1 MSFPKFAALLMTSS
15 ALMFGASAATAMQAE
30 AAPATQAPV
39 ETTAPAAAPAD
50 TAAVTVG
57 GAEML
62 ATKNII
68 ENASA
73 SADHSTL
80 VAAIKSAGLVETLSG
95 PGPFTVFAP
104 TNDAFKIYD
113 PKMLAWL
120 MKPENKEGLA
130 KVLKYHVVA
139 GAITADDLKKQ
150 IEAGGGKATLTT
162 VEGSPIVATIEQG
175 NVLLTDVIG
184 GASYVTQADVKQS
197 NGVIHVVNGVLT
209 PKVG

>member
-1 MSFPKFAALLMTSS
+1 MSFSKFAALLMTSS
-15 ALMFGASAATAMQAE
+15 ALMIGAGAANAMQAE
-30 AAPATQAPV
+30 AAPA
-39 ETTAPAAAPAD
+39 AAAPAE
-50 TAAVTVG
+50 AAPATDAAANPTVG

-62 ATKNII
+62 PTKNIV

-73 SADHSTL
+73 SADHTTL
-80 VAAIKSAGLVETLSG
+80 VAAVKQAGLVETLSG

-104 TNDAFKIYD
+104 TNDAFKLYD
-113 PKMLAWL
+113 AAMLKWL
-120 MKPENKEGLA
+120 MTPENKEGLA

-139 GAITADDLKKQ
+139 GTITVEDLKKQ

-162 VEGSPIVATIEQG
+162 VEGSPLVATIEQG
-175 NVLLTDVIG
+175 NVMLTDVIG
-184 GASYVTQADVKQS
+184 GAAYVTQGDVKQS

>member
-1 MSFPKFAALLMTSS
+1 MSFSKFAAILMTSS
-15 ALMFGASAATAMQAE
+15 ALMIGAGAANAMQAE
-30 AAPATQAPV
+30 AAPVVA
-39 ETTAPAAAPAD
+39 APAAEAAD
-50 TAAVTVG
+50 ANPTVG

-62 ATKNII
+62 PTKNIV

-73 SADHSTL
+73 SADHTTL
-80 VAAIKSAGLVETLSG
+80 VADIKAAGLVETLSG
-95 PGPFTVFAP
+95 AGPFTVFAP

-113 PKMLAWL
+113 PAMLAWL
-120 MKPENKEGLA
+120 SKPENKDSLA

-139 GAITADDLKKQ
+139 GTITAEDLKKQ

-162 VEGSPIVATIEQG
+162 VEGSPLVATIEQG
-175 NVLLTDVIG
+175 NVMLTDVIG
-184 GASYVTQADVKQS
+184 GAAYVTQGDVKQS